1 MLVLSDNS
9 KVKFKK
15 NHLNTFG
22 LYHGL
27 PEQGGT
33 CPGATVGE
41 GGCLSVRNGLLRK
54 TCYVEKLT
62 QIYPAF
68 ANRIKNNSSML
79 VGKSKDEMIAALSE
93 TVAAFVKKSKDKL
106 YFRLHTSGDFFSL
119 EYAEAWAEVIRK
131 YSNVRFWAYTR
142 SFVGEANFVAP
153 LIGLPNLSLY
163 LSCDPNNY
171 EEASK
176 VFESYKDAM
185 PSLGMAWLGD
195 NAPDTES
202 NRWVK
207 CPANSGKINSTEDAG
222 ACSKCRLCVDRFK
235 NRTKNIQFDLS

>member
-15 NHLNTFG
+15 NHYNTFG

-41 GGCLSVRNGLLRK
+41 GGCMAIRDGLVRK
-54 TCYVEKLT
+54 TCYVEKLA

-68 ANRIKNNSSML
+68 ANRIRGNSDML
-79 VGKSKDEMIAALSE
+79 VGKTKEEMVVLLEA
-93 TVAAFVKKSKDKL
+93 TVNSFVKKSKDNL
-106 YFRLHTSGDFFSL
+106 NFRLHTSGDFFSL
-119 EYAEAWAEVIRK
+119 EYAEAWAEVMK
-131 YSNVRFWAYTR
+131 KFPNVRFWAYTR
-142 SFVGEANFVAP
+142 SFIPAANYVAP
-153 LIGLPNLSLY
+153 LIGIPNLSLY

-171 EEASK
+171 EEAEK
-176 VFESYKDAM
+176 VFDQYKDQMA
-185 PSLGMAWLGD
+185 SLGLAWLGAD
-195 NAPDTES
+195 APNTEK

-207 CPANSGKINSTEDAG
+207 CPANSGKIKNEDTKG
-222 ACSKCRLCVDRFK
+222 ACAKCRLCVDRFK
-235 NRTKNIQFDLS
+235 IRTKNIQFDLT